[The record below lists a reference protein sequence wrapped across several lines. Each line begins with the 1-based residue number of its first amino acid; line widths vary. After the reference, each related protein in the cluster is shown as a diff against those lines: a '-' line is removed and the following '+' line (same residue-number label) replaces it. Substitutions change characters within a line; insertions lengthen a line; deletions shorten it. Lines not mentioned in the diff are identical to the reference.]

1 MRITISTKI
10 IAGYALAIVLS
21 LGILVVGLLGI
32 NRINEGLGNIVN
44 ESMPMIQSVGEAT
57 NSMLTADLD
66 VMRFIGLKDLQWAQD
81 IEDDLNHQQ
90 QLSTEL
96 SSRIQEIASNHP
108 QLSEAAQPIDQQFSD
123 FYSAAKTTIDS
134 HRQTLEKHV
143 SVTKQRETAFDLS
156 DTLIDIT
163 YDIQAHPLVEVE
175 DALIEASVRMQ
186 SSVDFFLDAVTDALN
201 ESTLDAAESAENLIL
216 NELENLEVRT
226 VATLETAGLR
236 DDPKLLEFK
245 SLMKNDFKEALL
257 GPNGV
262 LVKLR
267 NEINQRHTTDELK
280 SEMDIKSLDLR
291 NSLMEFSALVEKI
304 SDEEIRADAE
314 SAVTNS
320 TRLLTVFS
328 IIVVLALSAIAFLI
342 TQSIRKPLK
351 HIVDNILQVA
361 TGDLRRSFKV
371 ESNDELG
378 DLSQSMQ
385 QLVDTL
391 RSMIDKIN
399 TNSSQLATT
408 AASTT
413 EISSNSYNNINNQTE
428 QTSRVAVS
436 VQEMSAT
443 VADVAQSVSNTLEQV
458 ESTHNDVNAGEQL
471 LNSNIE
477 DINHLAQNIEHGSQ
491 VIERLNENTNS
502 IGSILD
508 VIRGI
513 AEQTNLL
520 ALNAAIE
527 AARAGEQGRGFA
539 VVADEVRTLA
549 SRTQDSTAEIQEMI
563 IRLQQGAKEAVSTM
577 SQSREDAQNSAEKIA
592 EAGRM
597 LSEIASSVDVIKD
610 MSTQI
615 ASATEEQSQTA
626 KEQSEMV
633 GIISD
638 LAGSTA
644 QGAQESLDASQQLA
658 GMADTQ
664 TQLLR
669 QFKV

>member
-66 VMRFIGLKDLQWAQD
+66 VMRFIRLEDLQWAQD
-81 IEDDLNHQQ
+81 IEDDINHQQ
-90 QLSTEL
+90 QLSSEL
-96 SSRIQEIASNHP
+96 SGQIQEIASNHP
-108 QLSEAAQPIDQQFSD
+108 QLNQAAQPIGQQFSD
-123 FYSAAKTTIDS
+123 FYSAAKATIDS
-134 HRQTLEKHV
+134 HRQSLEKHAA
-143 SVTKQRETAFDLS
+143 VTNQRETAFDLS
-156 DTLIDIT
+156 DTLVDIT
-163 YDIQAHPLVEVE
+163 YDIQAHPLVEAE

-226 VATLETAGLR
+226 LATLETAGLSK
-236 DDPKLLEFK
+236 DPKLLEFK
-245 SLMKNDFKEALL
+245 SLMKSEFKEALL
-257 GPNGV
+257 GGNGV
-262 LVKLR
+262 LNKLR
-267 NEINQRHTTDELK
+267 NEINQRHTTEELK

-291 NSLMEFSALVEKI
+291 NTLMEFSALVEKI

-413 EISSNSYNNINNQTE
+413 EISSSSYNNINNQTE

-458 ESTHNDVNAGEQL
+458 ESTHNDVNNGEQL
-471 LNSNIE
+471 LHSNIE

-597 LSEIASSVDVIKD
+597 LSEIARSVDVIKD

-626 KEQSEMV
+626 REQSEMV

-644 QGAQESLDASQQLA
+644 QGAQESLDASQ
-658 GMADTQ
+658 
-664 TQLLR
+664 
-669 QFKV
+669 

>member
-66 VMRFIGLKDLQWAQD
+66 VMRFIRLEKLQWAQD
-81 IEDDLNHQQ
+81 IEDDINHQQ
-90 QLSTEL
+90 QLSSEL
-96 SSRIQEIASNHP
+96 SGQIQEIASNHP
-108 QLSEAAQPIDQQFSD
+108 QLSQAAQPIGQQFAD
-123 FYSAAKTTIDS
+123 FYSAAKATIDS
-134 HRQTLEKHV
+134 HRQSLEKHAAV
-143 SVTKQRETAFDLS
+143 VNQREAAFDLS
-156 DTLIDIT
+156 DTLVDIT

-201 ESTLDAAESAENLIL
+201 EGTLDATESAENLIL

-226 VATLETAGLR
+226 LAILETAGLSE
-236 DDPKLLEFK
+236 DPKLLEFK
-245 SLMKNDFKEALL
+245 SLMKTEFKEALL
-257 GPNGV
+257 GGNGV
-262 LVKLR
+262 LNKLR
-267 NEINQRHTTDELK
+267 NEINQRHTTEELK

-291 NSLMEFSALVEKI
+291 NTLMEFSALVEKI

-413 EISSNSYNNINNQTE
+413 EISSSSYNNINNQTE

-458 ESTHNDVNAGEQL
+458 ESTHNDVNNGEQL
-471 LNSNIE
+471 LHSNIE

-502 IGSILD
+502 IGSILY

-597 LSEIASSVDVIKD
+597 LSEIARSVDVIKD

-626 KEQSEMV
+626 REQS
-633 GIISD
+633 
-638 LAGSTA
+638 
-644 QGAQESLDASQQLA
+644 
-658 GMADTQ
+658 
-664 TQLLR
+664 
-669 QFKV
+669 